1 MEELFGSTLWRWRD
15 IPEDEMREYQER
27 LEARK
32 ANEEQADQVH
42 EETAGGQRISPQ
54 QVESKADGL
63 KKNHDLVV
71 ATDEDAVKE
80 PMPWEDVAFGEVF
93 GPNIKYVGV
102 LFSAAYCPPCHGFL
116 QPLQDFY

>member
-1 MEELFGSTLWRWRD
+1 
-15 IPEDEMREYQER
+15 
-27 LEARK
+27 
-32 ANEEQADQVH
+32 
-42 EETAGGQRISPQ
+42 
-54 QVESKADGL
+54 L

-71 ATDEDAVKE
+71 ATDEDVVKE

-116 QPLQDFY
+116 QPLQDFYQEFNRTGAKVFEVVWVSCDKS